1 MSATA
6 PGGRSA
12 SFMTGACVSTGT
24 ATAALLTFLLR
35 FLQAATDD
43 DDAAAAEEVD
53 EEEEDEEEE
62 EEEEVV
68 AADELVLLELML
80 NEDDFEVV
88 DDEVVV
94 GLTEV
99 ELEVGLVEVEVVVGL
114 VEVEVLLSEDVS
126 VLFEEIDVDEAAAE
140 DDVIWAELVGRED
153 DCEDD
158 DRVVEEEENEEDIA
172 ELETEED
179 DCARAED
186 EDGGT
191 EEDDDRAAELALD
204 VAEVAAAK
212 LELDKPEDEEL
223 ELLLLLLLT
232 TEELLLDEAD
242 ITAADDAEIELD
254 AELDDDRLIDRGSAT
269 CEEVGAAKMDVLNGL
284 EDERVTDE
292 VVEDGFTDV
301 EVALLEVVLLLVF
314 LLDED
319 EVEVGFCTIVSA

>member
-43 DDAAAAEEVD
+43 DAAAEEV
-53 EEEEDEEEE
+53 EEEE
-62 EEEEVV
+62 EEEEEDDEEEVV
-68 AADELVLLELML
+68 TADELVLLELVL
-80 NEDDFEVV
+80 SEDDLEVV

-114 VEVEVLLSEDVS
+114 VEVEVLLSDDVS
-126 VLFEEIDVDEAAAE
+126 VLSEEIDVDIGVDEAAAG
-140 DDVIWAELVGRED
+140 DDVTWTELMGREY

-158 DRVVEEEENEEDIA
+158 DRVVEEEDEEDIV

-186 EDGGT
+186 EDDRT
-191 EEDDDRAAELALD
+191 EEDDDRAAELVLND
-204 VAEVAAAK
+204 VEVAAAK
-212 LELDKPEDEEL
+212 LELDKLEDEGF
-223 ELLLLLLLT
+223 ELLLLLA

-242 ITAADDAEIELD
+242 VTAADDAEIELD
-254 AELDDDRLIDRGSAT
+254 IELDDDRLIDRGSAT
-269 CEEVGAAKMDVLNGL
+269 CEEVGAAGMDVLNEL
-284 EDERVTDE
+284 EDERATDE
-292 VVEDGFTDV
+292 IVEDGFTDV
-301 EVALLEVVLLLVF
+301 EVALVEVVLLLVF

-319 EVEVGFCTIVSA
+319 EDEVEEGFCIIV